1 MGTFIGSMITISVVS
16 LVMKL
21 LTNDK
26 MMNKLDKKTSSIY
39 KFTVRP
45 GSAVRYIA
53 IVGTAFFI
61 GLIILSYLV
70 GEQAVSVYVGFGIF
84 VAMGLTLLIITL
96 PGADEIHVDHDDIEV
111 QHAWFYKKHWSF
123 SQIDHAAS
131 VPSKGLRV
139 YVKGKKW
146 RAFFVDNMYNG
157 YTNFYKRLE
166 HDNIE
171 IRVKTLTPEEAEKVK
186 KKWDIASWLLVI
198 GIVLVCAIVY
208 VLLP

>member
-1 MGTFIGSMITISVVS
+1 MGTFIGSMITIFVVS
-16 LVMKL
+16 LVMSL
-21 LTNDK
+21 LTKDK
-26 MMNKLDKKTSSIY
+26 MDKKTSSIY

-45 GSAVRYIA
+45 GSALRYIG

-70 GEQAVSVYVGFGIF
+70 GEQSVIVYVGFGIF
-84 VAMGLTLLIITL
+84 AAMGLFLLIITL

-171 IRVKTLTPEEAEKVK
+171 IRVETLTPEEAEKVK

>member
-1 MGTFIGSMITISVVS
+1 MKDFIASVITISVVS

-45 GSAVRYIA
+45 ASGIRYIA
-53 IVGTAFFI
+53 ILGITVFI
-61 GLIILSYLV
+61 GFIVLSYAV
-70 GEQAVSVYVGFGIF
+70 GERAVSVYVGFGIF
-84 VAMGLTLLIITL
+84 AAAGLFLLIETL
-96 PGADEIHVDHDDIEV
+96 PGAEEIHVDHDDIEV
-111 QHAWFYKKHWSF
+111 QLAWFYKRRWSF

-131 VPSKGLRV
+131 VPNKGLRV

-146 RAFFVDNMYNG
+146 RAFVVDNMCNG
-157 YTNFYKRLE
+157 YMNFYKRLE

-186 KKWDIASWLLVI
+186 KKWDIASWLLVM

-208 VLLP
+208 VLS

>member
-1 MGTFIGSMITISVVS
+1 METFIGSMITIFVVS

-53 IVGTAFFI
+53 ILDITVFI
-61 GLIILSYLV
+61 GFIVLGYAV
-70 GEQAVSVYVGFGIF
+70 GERAVSVYVGFGIF
-84 VAMGLTLLIITL
+84 IALGLFLLIETL
-96 PGADEIHVDHDDIEV
+96 PGAEEIHVDHDDIEV
-111 QHAWFYKKHWSF
+111 QLAWFYKRRWSF

-131 VPSKGLRV
+131 VPNKGLRV

-146 RAFFVDNMYNG
+146 RAFVVDNMCNG
-157 YTNFYKRLE
+157 YMNFYKRLE

-186 KKWDIASWLLVI
+186 KKWDIASWLLVM

-208 VLLP
+208 VLS